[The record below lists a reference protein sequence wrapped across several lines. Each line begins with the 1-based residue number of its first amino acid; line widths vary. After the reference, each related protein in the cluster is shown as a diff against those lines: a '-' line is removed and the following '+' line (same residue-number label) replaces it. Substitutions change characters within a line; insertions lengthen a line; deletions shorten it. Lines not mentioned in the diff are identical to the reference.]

1 MTDFRTGVLVL
12 YIVVGQARTHPMS
25 PSFSLP
31 EMEFMQTILQ
41 IMIFVCLFIGT
52 VCIFDDNK
60 TKYRYALHTYNV
72 QQRNTNYQC
81 MQSLYKGIFLNYQYW
96 ISSFHMKIQNKQIL
110 TPEIHRDWNSNEK
123 DHTCSRRELEKVH
136 INLHKQKNKINQ

>member
-1 MTDFRTGVLVL
+1 MTDCRTGVLIL

-60 TKYRYALHTYNV
+60 TKYRYALHTYN
-72 QQRNTNYQC
+72 
-81 MQSLYKGIFLNYQYW
+81 KE
-96 ISSFHMKIQNKQIL
+96 IL
-110 TPEIHRDWNSNEK
+110 TTSACNLY
-123 DHTCSRRELEKVH
+123 TREFFSTISIEYLVFT
-136 INLHKQKNKINQ
+136 

>member
-60 TKYRYALHTYNV
+60 TKYRYALHTYN
-72 QQRNTNYQC
+72 
-81 MQSLYKGIFLNYQYW
+81 KE
-96 ISSFHMKIQNKQIL
+96 IL
-110 TPEIHRDWNSNEK
+110 TTSVCNLYTREFFSTISIEYLVFTWKWYKTNKFSHLKFTEIEIQMK
-123 DHTCSRRELEKVH
+123 
-136 INLHKQKNKINQ
+136 KIIHVVEESLRKCT

>member
-1 MTDFRTGVLVL
+1 MTDFRTGVLIL

-60 TKYRYALHTYNV
+60 TKYRYPLHTYNKEILTTSTC
-72 QQRNTNYQC
+72 N
-81 MQSLYKGIFLNYQYW
+81 LYTREFFST
-96 ISSFHMKIQNKQIL
+96 ISMKMIQNKQIL

>member
-60 TKYRYALHTYNV
+60 TKYRYALHTYNKEILTTSAC
-72 QQRNTNYQC
+72 N
-81 MQSLYKGIFLNYQYW
+81 LYTREFFST
-96 ISSFHMKIQNKQIL
+96 ISIEYLVFTWKYKTSKFSHMKFTGIEIQMKKI
-110 TPEIHRDWNSNEK
+110 IHVVEESLRK
-123 DHTCSRRELEKVH
+123 CT
-136 INLHKQKNKINQ
+136 